1 MTAQTDIIDQL
12 PPQSRAAIIRLRSL
26 GDCVLTTPAIE
37 LLHHARPDIE
47 IAVVVEDRFA
57 DVFRGNPA
65 IAHVLPPSARA
76 IRGFAPDLCLN
87 LHGGTRS
94 ARLMLLSGAKVRAG
108 FDIFRPAWIYNTPI
122 PTAQEILDVARRVH
136 TAEHMASTMFYLGVP
151 RTWIP
156 RARVPAPQGRSAH
169 APPGSYAVIHPLAAT
184 AEKTWPASSFA
195 EAAQFLN
202 GAMKLEPVFVGGAG
216 EDLGPFQ
223 KWRTVSGAPL
233 AEVAQLMRDAS
244 LFVGN
249 DSGPAHI
256 AAAFGLP
263 MVVFFGPSD
272 SEIWSPWR
280 TVGKVL
286 KAVGPIGSIPVGDA
300 LRAMER
306 VYTVHEA
313 HR

>member
-1 MTAQTDIIDQL
+1 MAAQTDIIEKL
-12 PPQSRAAIIRLRSL
+12 PLRSRVAIIRLRSL

-37 LLHHARPDIE
+37 ILHHARPDIE
-47 IAVVVEDRFA
+47 IAAVVEDRFA

-65 IAHVLPPSARA
+65 ITHVLPPSARA

-94 ARLMLLSGAKVRAG
+94 ARLTILSGAKVRAG
-108 FDIFRPAWIYNTPI
+108 FDIFRPEFVYNTPI
-122 PTAQEILDVARRVH
+122 PTAQEILGVSRRVH
-136 TAEHMASTMFYLGVP
+136 TAEHMASAIFYLGVE

-156 RARVPAPQGRSAH
+156 RAHVPAPEGHSPY
-169 APPGSYAVIHPLAAT
+169 APAGQYAVIHPLAAT
-184 AEKTWPASSFA
+184 PEKTWPAAGFVEVARDIA
-195 EAAQFLN
+195 ESMQ
-202 GAMKLEPVFVGGAG
+202 LEPVFVGGPG
-216 EDLGPFQ
+216 EDLSPFRQ
-223 KWRTVSGAPL
+223 WRTVIGAPL
-233 AEVAQLMRDAS
+233 SEIAQLMRDAS

-249 DSGPAHI
+249 DSGPAHV

-263 MVVFFGPSD
+263 LVVLFGPSD

-286 KAVGPIGSIPVGDA
+286 KTDGPIAGIPVSDV
-300 LRAMER
+300 LRAIGR
-306 VYTVHEA
+306 VSSVNEA